1 MAIHNLRMS
10 AAMAIAV
17 GMITG
22 CSVGGSVLGAGAD
35 KSGATAPDADVG
47 GDQTGDDPA
56 AGDPGGGDPGGG
68 DPGGGDPGGGDPLD
82 AGTDPTGGDPPPV
95 GSCPNDPFGVKE
107 IYCTTTGGDEWFFD
121 MANPTVNTLRFNP
134 QTTLTKNP
142 DGSWK
147 VTNTQVRMRVIRSGG
162 YKPSLITTYDQDEL
176 AKKGY
181 MQQAGDWRNV
191 EMTGYVKVNNAGEGD
206 DNFGWFARGGLHGSS
221 AGDGG
226 TGCEGTAYKAN
237 VHFSGATQ
245 LAKKQWH
252 SGGYA
257 FGTKKPAQEGSLVG
271 KWVGLK
277 AIIYDTPQGVKVE
290 LYADWAANNTWTKVD
305 ELHDTGGLGTEGDH
319 CGGPPDGK
327 VAWGGPIA
335 YFSWDTAT
343 DVDFKNFSVRE
354 IAPPSATPPPAGQ

>member
-1 MAIHNLRMS
+1 MARPGFIGD
-10 AAMAIAV
+10 V
-17 GMITG
+17 GMLLVGVALSG
-22 CSVGGSVLGAGAD
+22 CFGASIGADREQDKAAEPDAGAD
-35 KSGATAPDADVG
+35 PTAGADAATA
-47 GDQTGDDPA
+47 
-56 AGDPGGGDPGGG
+56 
-68 DPGGGDPGGGDPLD
+68 LE
-82 AGTDPTGGDPPPV
+82 PPPV
-95 GSCPNDPFGVKE
+95 DAAIDAGELPPPDAPAAVGCPDDRFGAKQ
-107 IYCTTTGGDEWFFD
+107 IYCTTTNGDEWFLD

-147 VTNTQVRMRVIRSGG
+147 VIDTQVRMRVIRSGG

-181 MQQAGDWRNV
+181 MQQPGDWRNV

-206 DNFGWFARGGLHGSS
+206 DNFGWYARGGLHGSS

-257 FGTKKPAQEGSLVG
+257 FGAKKPAQQGSLVG

-277 AIIYDTPQGVKVE
+277 AVIYDTPQGVKVE
-290 LYADWAANNTWTKVD
+290 LYADWAANNTWIKVD
-305 ELHDTGGLGTEGDH
+305 ELHDTGGFGTEGDH

-343 DVDFKNFSVRE
+343 DVDFKNLSVRE
-354 IAPPSATPPPAGQ
+354 ISPPAP